1 MKGQGKTSRDRGTRP
16 TTIINVEWQAGVATI
31 LHMRANGVQSKSNG
45 PSYQM
50 PNPLMGDAG
59 SGTGV
64 GGDTGGDTSG
74 DIDAVFRSHANNEVR
89 LSGAMHWCHSHRGPS
104 IYYVIQIWGP
114 SRPLPPYC
122 NIVINW
128 EDPL

>member
-1 MKGQGKTSRDRGTRP
+1 M
-16 TTIINVEWQAGVATI
+16 ATI

-89 LSGAMHWCHSHRGPS
+89 LSGAMHWCHSCRLFRVQRSFGYYILCKRIS
-104 IYYVIQIWGP
+104 I
-114 SRPLPPYC
+114 
-122 NIVINW
+122 
-128 EDPL
+128 